1 MNARVSIYE
10 DDWLKKTLLNHF
22 HVSAYRTFTS
32 VKAMF
37 ASNIFLRQIIVL

>member
-10 DDWLKKTLLNHF
+10 DDWLKITLNHF
-22 HVSAYRTFTS
+22 HVSAYCTFTS